1 MVTGKPMTGGETY
14 LANHLSNNDYYSEG
28 EKVTG
33 QWLGYGAEKLGLS
46 GEVTIEQ
53 FEAIRQGND
62 PSTG

>member
-46 GEVTIEQ
+46 G
-53 FEAIRQGND
+53 
-62 PSTG
+62 